1 MKSYH
6 VGPKGGLLA
15 LIDGNGEVI
24 AELPLLPGA
33 HAMASFSRIAGAR
46 LWDASGGK
54 WVTQTGN
61 VQTCKPVGQFESAA
75 NPSFRV
81 SPAQRQI
88 ADIKRM
94 MARTEALHKRTLKAA
109 RAMERAK
116 AAPAPAQLSAPVP
129 LADQP
134 GNGEG

>member
-6 VGPKGGLLA
+6 VGPKGGLLS
-15 LIDGNGEVI
+15 LVDLDGEVI
-24 AELPLLPGA
+24 AELPLLPGV
-33 HAMASFSRIAGAR
+33 HAMATFARIAGAR
-46 LWDASGGK
+46 VWITSGGK

-61 VQTCKPVGQFESAA
+61 VRTCKPVGQFESAA

-116 AAPAPAQLSAPVP
+116 AAPAPAQLAPPVVEP
-129 LADQP
+129 L